1 MGFTSRFAQPEL
13 KRDFILLVLGS
24 LGIGLA
30 PIFAKLAVDLD
41 KAAGGALSPVA
52 VAFWRMFLAL
62 PFLGLL
68 RVGRRESARSKVPF
82 TWMLLL
88 PGVFFALDIGVWHLS
103 FEYISVANAT
113 FLANLAIPLAT
124 AYGVFVLKEKH
135 SVGFLLGLGLSMAGM
150 VLLVGRDLFHN
161 EQSLI
166 GDLMG
171 LWTACVYTGYL
182 LTTRHLGQSFPASRI
197 MTMTSLLSSILL
209 ALMAAALPGRFLPT
223 DPMVWW
229 LLVALGLFSQTM
241 GQGLITFALPR
252 LPVGLSSVTLF
263 LQPCFSAILGYFIL
277 GQHLGVADILSGVLI
292 IVGVYC
298 AKTATQIRQPAP
310 AALNATV

>member
-1 MGFTSRFAQPEL
+1 L
-13 KRDFILLVLGS
+13 
-24 LGIGLA
+24 
-30 PIFAKLAVDLD
+30 
-41 KAAGGALSPVA
+41 
-52 VAFWRMFLAL
+52 
-62 PFLGLL
+62 
-68 RVGRRESARSKVPF
+68 
-82 TWMLLL
+82 LLL

-124 AYGVFVLKEKH
+124 AYGVFVLKERH
-135 SVGFLLGLGLSMAGM
+135 SIGFLFGLALSMTGM
-150 VLLVGRDLFHN
+150 ALLVGRDMLHS

-171 LWTACVYTGYL
+171 LWAACVYTGYL
-182 LTTRHLGQSFPASRI
+182 LITRRLGQSYPASRI
-197 MTMTSLLSSILL
+197 MTLTSLLSSTLL
-209 ALMAAALPGRFLPT
+209 ALMTAALPGRFLPT
-223 DPMVWW
+223 DPTVWW
-229 LLVALGLFSQTM
+229 LLVGLGLFSQTM

-292 IVGVYC
+292 LGGVYC
-298 AKTATQIRQPAP
+298 AKTATQAGQPA
-310 AALNATV
+310 AAPLQPTATSLGT